1 MILTIMNDQYTNNIA
16 QLVKEQRRKKKLTQQ
31 QLADLTGLSLR
42 SVQRLENGEA
52 VARMYTLEV
61 IGKELDLSDRFREL
75 TITPP
80 PEKNSELA
88 QGKKLN
94 NAQKVIISV
103 ISAGLIALLIAAY
116 IFQSP
121 TFPETAFE
129 LTALIAG
136 ALVIYAVIL
145 FFVWR

>member
-1 MILTIMNDQYTNNIA
+1 MTKQYTNDIA

-52 VARMYTLEV
+52 ISRMYTLEAV
-61 IGKELDLSDRFREL
+61 GKELDLSDRFKEL
-75 TITPP
+75 TARPA
-80 PEKNSELA
+80 PEKNIESA
-88 QGKKLN
+88 PGKKLSKT
-94 NAQKVIISV
+94 QKIIISFT
-103 ISAGLIALLIAAY
+103 SAVLIALLIAAY

-129 LTALIAG
+129 MTVLTAG